1 MIAGVQRGRT
11 SVHGARPTS
20 ATSCS
25 PMAESVRVNTHVESA
40 GCAGTV
46 SPLIQVAIRACES
59 GQSWQLALK
68 ALAQRLL
75 ADGRAELHI
84 VGIFE
89 I

>member
-1 MIAGVQRGRT
+1 MIAGVQSGRI
-11 SVHGARPTS
+11 SVHEARPTS

-59 GQSWQLALK
+59 EQLWQLALT
-68 ALAQRLL
+68 ALALRLL